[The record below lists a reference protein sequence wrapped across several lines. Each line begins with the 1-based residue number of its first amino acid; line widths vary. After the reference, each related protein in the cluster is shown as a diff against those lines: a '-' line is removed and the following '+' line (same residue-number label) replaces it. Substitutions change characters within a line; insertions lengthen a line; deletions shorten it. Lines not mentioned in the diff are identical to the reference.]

1 MRMLFLLGRW
11 APVPGCVLAL
21 MMAWG
26 SAAHA
31 ATVDVL
37 VHDAQ
42 GRPVADAVVFAQSRE
57 ARALVQPAEN
67 VEIVQRRRQF
77 QPAITVVPV
86 GTAVRFPN
94 QDTVRHHVYSFSP
107 AKTFELKLYVGTP
120 AKPVVFDQ
128 PGIAVLG
135 CNIHDTMAAW
145 VVIVDTPYHARTDA
159 SGRAR
164 LTLPAG
170 GYRLRSWHAGL
181 PVGAPAQDA
190 ALTVAA
196 NGSSADVTL
205 VGLQP

>member
-1 MRMLFLLGRW
+1 MFSIAGRRW
-11 APVPGCVLAL
+11 APGLGLAAALAL
-21 MMAWG
+21 GWG
-26 SAAHA
+26 SGARA
-31 ATVDVL
+31 ATVDVR
-37 VHDAQ
+37 VHDGQ

-77 QPAITVVPV
+77 QPAVTVVPV

-94 QDTVRHHVYSFSP
+94 EDTVRHHVYSFSP
-107 AKTFELKLYVGTP
+107 AKAFELKLYVGTP

-145 VVIVDTPYHARTDA
+145 VVVVDTPYHARTDA

-164 LTLPAG
+164 LTLPPGA
-170 GYRLRSWHAGL
+170 YRLRSWHAGL

-190 ALTVAA
+190 ALAVAA
-196 NGSSADVTL
+196 TGASADVTL
-205 VGLQP
+205 AGLQP